1 MQSRELL
8 LMWLVECQT
17 LSWVFGKVIDATNVF
32 PEYNIYLHIANL
44 WSIILKKCKLKC
56 AIVGLCRNT
65 EESVTILCLSF
76 FQWKN
81 EGRLWKKLR
90 QQLAKLLYL
99 KRVQEEKERKAS
111 DNILVQS
118 CDAVQTCKCYVT
130 GNAWVCLCNGPEY
143 KRNALFLSLLHQL
156 CKINAI
162 DH

>member
-8 LMWLVECQT
+8 LVWLVECQT
-17 LSWVFGKVIDATNVF
+17 LSSVFGKVIDATNVF